1 METETDMESCEKH
14 LSLSIHS
21 LQTLSH
27 DLRIYSPYWLINKT
41 EFPIMLRVSNIQELF
56 IEYNTCES
64 CI

>member
-27 DLRIYSPYWLINKT
+27 DLRIYSPYWIINKT
-41 EFPIMLRVSNIQELF
+41 EFPVMLRVSNKISYEM
-56 IEYNTCES
+56 
-64 CI
+64 